1 MFTDVFKYILDSRV
15 CDIYSDITEYK
26 AVLAEFK
33 QCKQICRYYKKL
45 LSNGMGCVCKNITFK
60 NQSHY
65 GMTDFATYRI
75 FKPCNN
81 VLNGAECV
89 GENCAGFAANQ
100 KYITACEDYR
110 IIKNKKKNF
119 WMNKIQCNR

>member
-26 AVLAEFK
+26 AVLA
-33 QCKQICRYYKKL
+33 
-45 LSNGMGCVCKNITFK
+45 
-60 NQSHY
+60 
-65 GMTDFATYRI
+65 D
-75 FKPCNN
+75 N